1 MFESMEELS
10 SKLAN
15 AGYFIDPV
23 MIQVVY
29 LGAKLQKPLLLEGP
43 AGSGKTQLAI
53 SVAAAAGTH
62 VERLQCY
69 RGVTEDKAIGRFDE
83 SLQRLY
89 MEFSK
94 GQYEDW
100 RTIQANLKGRDFFRP
115 GPLMRALESER
126 PCVLLVDELDKVD
139 EHFEAQAF
147 KRASSCFGLGRYL
160 YNLPETWVSLDD
172 HGKPVKLPALPA
184 WALPKVNAAAGKTN
198 PACGLRPPA
207 VQRGP
212 IDQKTTTKIEGFRHI
227 LGDGIYGE
235 ILWRAG
241 HARRANEIPNAQFQ
255 ANVADAMERA
265 SRGIQKAHSLAEQIG
280 EGSFVAVMD
289 KLQIQSMADVSRLE
303 SLRTLVT
310 ELEEEAAR
318 SVA

>member
-1 MFESMEELS
+1 MFDSIADLS
-10 SKLAN
+10 TKLA
-15 AGYFIDPV
+15 ATG
-23 MIQVVY
+23 
-29 LGAKLQKPLLLEGP
+29 
-43 AGSGKTQLAI
+43 
-53 SVAAAAGTH
+53 
-62 VERLQCY
+62 
-69 RGVTEDKAIGRFDE
+69 
-83 SLQRLY
+83 
-89 MEFSK
+89 
-94 GQYEDW
+94 
-100 RTIQANLKGRDFFRP
+100 
-115 GPLMRALESER
+115 
-126 PCVLLVDELDKVD
+126 
-139 EHFEAQAF
+139 FEAQAF

-172 HGKPVKLPALPA
+172 HGKPIKLPVPPA
-184 WALPKVNAAAGKTN
+184 WALPEANSAAGKTN
-198 PACGLRPPA
+198 PACGPRPPA

-212 IDQKTTTKIEGFRHI
+212 IDQKTTTKIEGFRRL

-255 ANVADAMERA
+255 ANVAEAMQRA

-289 KLQIQSMADVSRLE
+289 RLQVQSMANISTLE